1 MNALDKYFK
10 YRQNLIEQYLK
21 GDMSKSEYLTA
32 NIDAVLSLKSEPFKK
47 IDSVKKGLFNYQYF
61 NAIAKDIKMNS
72 LNLNKNEQADYY
84 YNKKDQATLKVIEL
98 LNYKGIL
105 AYPIYVRSKALK
117 NKLFEIVLKDYN
129 MILHSTSE
137 LILKRLREE
146 YVFCEEI
153 RKSLIDNYI
162 NQKY

>member
-10 YRQNLIEQYLK
+10 YRQNLIEQYIK

-32 NIDAVLSLKSEPFKK
+32 NMDAVLNLKSEPFKK

-72 LNLNKNEQADYY
+72 PNFNKSDEANYY

-146 YVFCEEI
+146 YVFCEET